1 MSTISPISGASI
13 TGGSA
18 YVAYNSDSI
27 VWPTLASRTGTT
39 ASSIFEYQNVN
50 GTIGQARVK
59 ASVAG
64 ILAAVSA
71 STLAG

>member
-18 YVAYNSDSI
+18 YVVYDSNNI
-27 VWPTLASRTGTT
+27 VWGTLASKTGTT
-39 ASSIFEYQNVN
+39 ASSLFDYQNAN
-50 GTIGQARVK
+50 GTVGQARVK
-59 ASVAG
+59 ASVGA